1 MNIDSVYKSKPF
13 YAFLCAFVLLLAL
26 PVIYGHLQS
35 TPDNTFLGFT
45 GLYPNEQHYYMS
57 VGPSQALKGHI
68 LFADKYSRVPYRDFF
83 LNPIA
88 NIIGVISLS
97 LKIPLPLAF
106 NIFRIIASIF
116 LIYSIYLLSQQF
128 TKNKKTQF
136 FSVIIFCFSAGFN
149 YYFNVVSFPGIDAID
164 DSIPEVNAF
173 IAMSGEYYLP
183 LANALFI
190 LSLTYAYRI
199 FHKNEDKTWACGISL
214 LLLGAIYIY
223 GLVSAV
229 AIIGFWGIINGFK
242 DKEIVPPIKIFIKLA
257 LFCLPIVAYYFWLII
272 QFPSIDES
280 GWYPPPSFG
289 VTLCS
294 FGFSIMFTL
303 LGILLK
309 GKDWNKNEF
318 FLLLWISLTLCFIYL
333 PQKLL
338 AIQIQLFIGIGAPLA
353 VLFASSLEAIQST
366 IIRVSK
372 LGATSALRVITAIAT
387 TAIVIF
393 SSATNINFYANQFS
407 ALRAHKFPF
416 YMDRPLYKS
425 MDWISQHISENKT
438 IIVSRKLGFIL
449 SSVTACNVYCGVGSD
464 TEITNEQKN
473 TDTLLVYIR
482 DKKQNQIQRK
492 LKEINA
498 DYLFLDKS
506 LAKDEFETMR
516 LTLSINYNQVFEN
529 QAVSLFYVK
538 EPTKTEIGFQ
548 Q

>member
-1 MNIDSVYKSKPF
+1 MNVKTQHKYFYLYAPF
-13 YAFLCAFVLLLAL
+13 CVLALLLTL
-26 PVIYGHLQS
+26 PTLYGYQQN
-35 TPDNTFLGFT
+35 TTENTFLGYT
-45 GLYPNEQHYYMS
+45 GLYPIEQHYYMS
-57 VGPSQALKGHI
+57 VGPSQTIKGHL
-68 LFADKYSRVPYRDFF
+68 LFSDKYGRVPNKDIFI
-83 LNPIA
+83 NPIG
-88 NIIGVISLS
+88 NIIGSISFMFNIS
-97 LKIPLPLAF
+97 LPLAF
-106 NIFRIIASIF
+106 NIFRVGASLF
-116 LIYSIYLLSQQF
+116 LVFAFSRLAEQF
-128 TKNKKTQF
+128 LNKKSIQLVAVF
-136 FSVIIFCFSAGFN
+136 IYCFGAGFN
-149 YYFNVVSFPGIDAID
+149 YYFNAFSFPRIDAID

-199 FHKNEDKTWACGISL
+199 FHKKEDKIWACGISL

-229 AIIGFWGIINGFK
+229 VIILFWGLLNGFK
-242 DKEIVPPIKIFIKLA
+242 NKEIIPAIKIFIKLA
-257 LFCLPIVAYYFWLII
+257 LFCSPIVAYYFWLII

-294 FGFSIMFTL
+294 FGFSIMFAL

-318 FLLLWISLTLCFIYL
+318 FLLLWISLTLCLIYL

-353 VLFASSLEAIQST
+353 ILFASSLEAIQST
-366 IIRVSK
+366 IIRGSK
-372 LGATSALRVITAIAT
+372 LGATSALRIITAITT
-387 TAIVIF
+387 TAIVII
-393 SSATNINFYANQFS
+393 SCATNINFYASQFS
-407 ALRAHKFPF
+407 ALRAHKFPL
-416 YMDRPLYKS
+416 YMDSPLYKS
-425 MDWISQHISENKT
+425 IDWISHHISENKT

-516 LTLSINYNQVFEN
+516 LKLSTNYKQVFEN
-529 QAVSLFYVK
+529 QAASLFYVK
-538 EPTKTEIGFQ
+538 EPKKRK
-548 Q
+548 